1 MEQRESR
8 TPRQARL
15 SNCNSP
21 VFGLRKPSVQRALFK
36 TDGDWELVLWVVSCE
51 KSYLGWGLTVVFE
64 EYLQKEY

>member
-36 TDGDWELVLWVVSCE
+36 TDGDWELVL
-51 KSYLGWGLTVVFE
+51 
-64 EYLQKEY
+64 